1 MIQYFIKFEWKQFFR
16 SSYWQKSIA
25 LNILMG
31 FLALYFMLTFLVL
44 GISIY
49 PLLKKQFP
57 ESDPLIMVN
66 GFLFYWFL
74 GDLVMRFFLQ
84 KLPVM
89 NIKPLL
95 ALPIKRSKILNYVL
109 GKSAISF
116 FNFLPLFAII
126 PFGVILIFEDY
137 RKTNP
142 TDLIEAPKI
151 GRKLPDTLSVQKEE
165 IDPAELDAINTLLEE
180 TLAAM
185 DQSRIDE
192 GALLSEEF
200 SLRIANIHQLLQQVI
215 DMDAARMGGI
225 KPRLEKALSDIT
237 APIDQNRLEQEL
249 IYYIEKYDITEEK
262 VRLAGHLD
270 YFSETQSSSESQGK
284 KLGFIAQEIGREINT
299 LGSKANFAPM
309 QQLVVQMKDELE
321 KIKEQLLNAL

>member
-1 MIQYFIKFEWKQFFR
+1 MTGYGKRVLSLSDKKISLEIKSLNSKGLDLNIR
-16 SSYWQKSIA
+16 IPSSYREHELSFRKRVSATLERGKIDFGLFIEQTGGAAAAVINQEVVQAYMAQLGAIA
-25 LNILMG
+25 
-31 FLALYFMLTFLVL
+31 AAT
-44 GISIY
+44 
-49 PLLKKQFP
+49 PDQ
-57 ESDPLIMVN
+57 
-66 GFLFYWFL
+66 
-74 GDLVMRFFLQ
+74 
-84 KLPVM
+84 
-89 NIKPLL
+89 LL
-95 ALPIKRSKILNYVL
+95 ALSL
-109 GKSAISF
+109 
-116 FNFLPLFAII
+116 
-126 PFGVILIFEDY
+126 
-137 RKTNP
+137 
-142 TDLIEAPKI
+142 
-151 GRKLPDTLSVQKEE
+151 KLPDTLSVQKEE

-200 SLRIANIHQLLQQVI
+200 SLRIANIHQLLRQVI
-215 DMDAARMGGI
+215 DMDAERMGGI

>member
-1 MIQYFIKFEWKQFFR
+1 MIKSMTGYGKRVLSLSDKKISLEIKSLNSKGLDLNMR
-16 SSYWQKSIA
+16 IPSSYREHELSFRKRVSATLERGKIDFGLFIEQTGGAAAAVINQEVVQAYMAQLEAIA
-25 LNILMG
+25 
-31 FLALYFMLTFLVL
+31 AAT
-44 GISIY
+44 
-49 PLLKKQFP
+49 PDQ
-57 ESDPLIMVN
+57 
-66 GFLFYWFL
+66 
-74 GDLVMRFFLQ
+74 
-84 KLPVM
+84 
-89 NIKPLL
+89 LL
-95 ALPIKRSKILNYVL
+95 ALSL
-109 GKSAISF
+109 
-116 FNFLPLFAII
+116 
-126 PFGVILIFEDY
+126 
-137 RKTNP
+137 
-142 TDLIEAPKI
+142 
-151 GRKLPDTLSVQKEE
+151 KLPDTLSVQKEE
-165 IDPAELDAINTLLEE
+165 IDPAELEAINSLLEE
-180 TLAAM
+180 TLLAM
-185 DQSRIDE
+185 DQSRVDE

-200 SLRIANIHQLLQQVI
+200 SLRIANIRQLLQDVI
-215 DMDAARMGGI
+215 GMDSDRMAGI

>member
-1 MIQYFIKFEWKQFFR
+1 MIKSMTGYGKRVLQLSDKKISLEIKSLNSKGLDLNMR
-16 SSYWQKSIA
+16 IPSSYREHELSFRKRVSATLERGKIDFGLFIEQTGGTAAAVINQDVVQAYMAQLGAIA
-25 LNILMG
+25 P
-31 FLALYFMLTFLVL
+31 AT
-44 GISIY
+44 
-49 PLLKKQFP
+49 PDQ
-57 ESDPLIMVN
+57 
-66 GFLFYWFL
+66 
-74 GDLVMRFFLQ
+74 
-84 KLPVM
+84 
-89 NIKPLL
+89 LL
-95 ALPIKRSKILNYVL
+95 ALSL
-109 GKSAISF
+109 
-116 FNFLPLFAII
+116 
-126 PFGVILIFEDY
+126 
-137 RKTNP
+137 
-142 TDLIEAPKI
+142 
-151 GRKLPDTLSVQKEE
+151 KLPDTLSVQKEE
-165 IDPAELDAINTLLEE
+165 IDPAELEAINALLEE
-180 TLAAM
+180 TLLAM
-185 DQSRIDE
+185 DQSRVDE

-215 DMDAARMGGI
+215 AMDEDRMGGI

>member
-1 MIQYFIKFEWKQFFR
+1 MIKSMTGYGKRVLPLSDKKISLEIKSLNSKGLDLNMR
-16 SSYWQKSIA
+16 IPSSYREHELSFRKRVSATLERGKIDFGLFIEQTGGTAAAVINQEVVQAYMAQLGAIA
-25 LNILMG
+25 P
-31 FLALYFMLTFLVL
+31 AT
-44 GISIY
+44 
-49 PLLKKQFP
+49 PDQ
-57 ESDPLIMVN
+57 
-66 GFLFYWFL
+66 
-74 GDLVMRFFLQ
+74 
-84 KLPVM
+84 
-89 NIKPLL
+89 LL
-95 ALPIKRSKILNYVL
+95 ALSL
-109 GKSAISF
+109 
-116 FNFLPLFAII
+116 
-126 PFGVILIFEDY
+126 
-137 RKTNP
+137 
-142 TDLIEAPKI
+142 
-151 GRKLPDTLSVQKEE
+151 KLPDTLSVQKEE
-165 IDPAELDAINTLLEE
+165 IDPAEWEAINTLLEE
-180 TLAAM
+180 TLVAM
-185 DQSRIDE
+185 DQSRVDE

-215 DMDAARMGGI
+215 GMDADRMGGI

>member
-1 MIQYFIKFEWKQFFR
+1 MTGYGKRVLPLSDKKISLEIKSLNSKGLDLNMR
-16 SSYWQKSIA
+16 IPSSYREHELSFRKRVSATLERGKIDFGLFIEQTGGTAAAVINQEVVQAYMAQLGAIA
-25 LNILMG
+25 P
-31 FLALYFMLTFLVL
+31 AT
-44 GISIY
+44 
-49 PLLKKQFP
+49 PDQ
-57 ESDPLIMVN
+57 
-66 GFLFYWFL
+66 
-74 GDLVMRFFLQ
+74 
-84 KLPVM
+84 
-89 NIKPLL
+89 LL
-95 ALPIKRSKILNYVL
+95 ALSL
-109 GKSAISF
+109 
-116 FNFLPLFAII
+116 
-126 PFGVILIFEDY
+126 
-137 RKTNP
+137 
-142 TDLIEAPKI
+142 
-151 GRKLPDTLSVQKEE
+151 KLPDTLSVQKEE
-165 IDPAELDAINTLLEE
+165 IDPAEWEAINTLLEE
-180 TLAAM
+180 TLVAM
-185 DQSRIDE
+185 DQSRVDE

-215 DMDAARMGGI
+215 GMDADRMGGI

>member
-1 MIQYFIKFEWKQFFR
+1 MIKSMTGYGKRVLSLSDKKISLEIKSLNSKGLDLNMR
-16 SSYWQKSIA
+16 IPSSYREHELSFRKRVSATLERGKIDFGLFIEQTGGAAAAVINQEVVQAYMAQLGAIA
-25 LNILMG
+25 
-31 FLALYFMLTFLVL
+31 AAT
-44 GISIY
+44 
-49 PLLKKQFP
+49 PDQ
-57 ESDPLIMVN
+57 
-66 GFLFYWFL
+66 
-74 GDLVMRFFLQ
+74 
-84 KLPVM
+84 
-89 NIKPLL
+89 LL
-95 ALPIKRSKILNYVL
+95 ALSL
-109 GKSAISF
+109 
-116 FNFLPLFAII
+116 
-126 PFGVILIFEDY
+126 
-137 RKTNP
+137 
-142 TDLIEAPKI
+142 
-151 GRKLPDTLSVQKEE
+151 KLPDTLSVQKEE

-200 SLRIANIHQLLQQVI
+200 SLRINNIHQLLRQVI
-215 DMDAARMGGI
+215 DMDAERMGGI

>member
-1 MIQYFIKFEWKQFFR
+1 MTGYGKRVLQLSDKKISLEIKSLNSKGLDLNIR
-16 SSYWQKSIA
+16 IPSSYREHELSFRKRVSATLERGKIDFGLFIEQTGGTAAAVINQDVVQAYMAQLGAIA
-25 LNILMG
+25 P
-31 FLALYFMLTFLVL
+31 AT
-44 GISIY
+44 
-49 PLLKKQFP
+49 PDQ
-57 ESDPLIMVN
+57 
-66 GFLFYWFL
+66 
-74 GDLVMRFFLQ
+74 
-84 KLPVM
+84 
-89 NIKPLL
+89 LL
-95 ALPIKRSKILNYVL
+95 ALSL
-109 GKSAISF
+109 
-116 FNFLPLFAII
+116 
-126 PFGVILIFEDY
+126 
-137 RKTNP
+137 
-142 TDLIEAPKI
+142 
-151 GRKLPDTLSVQKEE
+151 KLPDTLSVQKEE
-165 IDPAELDAINTLLEE
+165 IDPAELEAINSLLEE
-180 TLAAM
+180 TLLAM
-185 DQSRIDE
+185 DQSRVDE

-200 SLRIANIHQLLQQVI
+200 SLRIANIRQLLQDVI
-215 DMDAARMGGI
+215 GMDSDRMAGI

>member
-1 MIQYFIKFEWKQFFR
+1 MIKSMTGYGKRVLPLSDKKISLEIKSLNSKGLDLNMR
-16 SSYWQKSIA
+16 IPSSYREHELSFRKRVSATLERGKIDFGLFIDQTGGTATAVINQEVVQAYMAQLGAIA
-25 LNILMG
+25 
-31 FLALYFMLTFLVL
+31 AAT
-44 GISIY
+44 
-49 PLLKKQFP
+49 PDQ
-57 ESDPLIMVN
+57 
-66 GFLFYWFL
+66 
-74 GDLVMRFFLQ
+74 
-84 KLPVM
+84 
-89 NIKPLL
+89 LL
-95 ALPIKRSKILNYVL
+95 ALSL
-109 GKSAISF
+109 
-116 FNFLPLFAII
+116 
-126 PFGVILIFEDY
+126 
-137 RKTNP
+137 
-142 TDLIEAPKI
+142 
-151 GRKLPDTLSVQKEE
+151 KLPDTLSVQKEE
-165 IDPAELDAINTLLEE
+165 IDPAEWEAINTLLEE
-180 TLAAM
+180 TLVAM
-185 DQSRIDE
+185 DQSRVDE

-200 SLRIANIHQLLQQVI
+200 SRRIANIHQLLQQVI
-215 DMDAARMGGI
+215 GMDADRMGGI

>member
-1 MIQYFIKFEWKQFFR
+1 MTGYGKRVLPLSDKKISLEIKSLNSKGLDLNMR
-16 SSYWQKSIA
+16 IPSSYREHELSFRKRVSATLERGKIDFGLFIEQTGGTAAAVINQEVVQAYMAQLGVIA
-25 LNILMG
+25 
-31 FLALYFMLTFLVL
+31 AAT
-44 GISIY
+44 
-49 PLLKKQFP
+49 PDQ
-57 ESDPLIMVN
+57 
-66 GFLFYWFL
+66 
-74 GDLVMRFFLQ
+74 
-84 KLPVM
+84 
-89 NIKPLL
+89 LL
-95 ALPIKRSKILNYVL
+95 ALSL
-109 GKSAISF
+109 
-116 FNFLPLFAII
+116 
-126 PFGVILIFEDY
+126 
-137 RKTNP
+137 
-142 TDLIEAPKI
+142 
-151 GRKLPDTLSVQKEE
+151 KLPDTLSVQKEE
-165 IDPAELDAINTLLEE
+165 IDPAEWEAINTLLEE
-180 TLAAM
+180 TLFAM
-185 DQSRIDE
+185 DQSRVDE

-215 DMDAARMGGI
+215 GMDADRMGGI